1 LARAIRI
8 AGTVSTGQINF
19 GRSVKTIAAR
29 AGEATSGAC
38 APDKAIS
45 GRIDMLP
52 ALINDRAERRPKVI
66 GPFNEFRVLWRR
78 TRVQSHEEDVH

>member
-1 LARAIRI
+1 
-8 AGTVSTGQINF
+8 
-19 GRSVKTIAAR
+19 
-29 AGEATSGAC
+29 
-38 APDKAIS
+38 
-45 GRIDMLP
+45 MLP